1 MVSTEGPAIIRLL
14 IDGIETTEVCKLL
27 RVCDGNEDKDL
38 GDSLTSFREN
48 ISIENLNP
56 VVVKKK
62 EDSTCATCTYVVSQ
76 VLEQVSLL
84 NNCNQSHLLND
95 FEARR
100 STLLHNS
107 FSHN

>member
-76 VLEQVSLL
+76 VLEQVSSL

-95 FEARR
+95 RMIYLAA
-100 STLLHNS
+100 
-107 FSHN
+107 

>member
-27 RVCDGNEDKDL
+27 RVCDGNEDL
-38 GDSLTSFREN
+38 GDSLTSFRDD

-56 VVVKKK
+56 VIVNKK

-76 VLEQVSLL
+76 VLEQVNLI

-95 FEARR
+95 RIKFYLIA
-100 STLLHNS
+100 
-107 FSHN
+107 

>member
-84 NNCNQSHLLND
+84 NNCNQSHLLK
-95 FEARR
+95 